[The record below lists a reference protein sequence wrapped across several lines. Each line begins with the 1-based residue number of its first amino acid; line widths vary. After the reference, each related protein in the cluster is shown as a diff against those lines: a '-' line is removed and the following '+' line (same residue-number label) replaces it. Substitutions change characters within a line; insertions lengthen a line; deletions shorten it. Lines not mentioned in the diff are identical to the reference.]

1 MAWCHY
7 VLFLAD
13 VLAQPPEETISQQ
26 LQRLQPLL
34 DASLQQQ
41 QQQLQQQLQLQQPGV
56 TAMHL
61 QLSDANLTQLAAHIP
76 HVVKLSGA
84 ELQLTAGPQGVG
96 RAAGV
101 STGG

>member
-1 MAWCHY
+1 MRARLDSRLLLPA
-7 VLFLAD
+7 VSAGNAD
-13 VLAQPPEETISQQ
+13 SSPLRDQQ
-26 LQRLQPLL
+26 
-34 DASLQQQ
+34 ASAAAAAARHL
-41 QQQLQQQLQLQQPGV
+41 QLQQQLQLQQPGV

>member
-1 MAWCHY
+1 M
-7 VLFLAD
+7 
-13 VLAQPPEETISQQ
+13 
-26 LQRLQPLL
+26 
-34 DASLQQQ
+34 
-41 QQQLQQQLQLQQPGV
+41 

-96 RAAGV
+96 LELQGSPREVDSACKLLCLMGCA
-101 STGG
+101 